1 MARLLRPLGFE
12 ESPVHPSVHVLIA
25 EDDDDF
31 RDLLTS
37 VLRQDG
43 YRVTAVGAGVPLLD
57 ALLSACRRGEDAP
70 SLVISDERMPGIRGL
85 QALHRARNHGMTLPM
100 VLITA
105 FGDEALIDRA
115 AKIGVVVIRKP
126 FEIDDLRIVAR
137 FLTAPARRA
146 SENASADRA
155 SEDEW
160 KGESARASLRRT
172 KGMDARASLSVPGV
186 PKRDGGSE
194 KA

>member
-1 MARLLRPLGFE
+1 M
-12 ESPVHPSVHVLIA
+12 HPSVHVLIA

-43 YRVTAVGAGVPLLD
+43 YRVTAVDAGVPLLD
-57 ALLSACRRGEDAP
+57 ALLGACRRGENAP

-137 FLTAPARRA
+137 FLTAP
-146 SENASADRA
+146 SVRA

-160 KGESARASLRRT
+160 KGEPARASLPRT
-172 KGMDARASLSVPGV
+172 KGMDARVSLSVPGV

>member
-1 MARLLRPLGFE
+1 MARLLRPLWFK

-43 YRVTAVGAGVPLLD
+43 YRVTAVDAGVPLLD
-57 ALLSACRRGEDAP
+57 ALLGACRRGENAP

-100 VLITA
+100 VLI
-105 FGDEALIDRA
+105 DRA

-137 FLTAPARRA
+137 FLTAP
-146 SENASADRA
+146 SLRA

-160 KGESARASLRRT
+160 KGEPARASLPRT
-172 KGMDARASLSVPGV
+172 KGMDARVSLSVPGV